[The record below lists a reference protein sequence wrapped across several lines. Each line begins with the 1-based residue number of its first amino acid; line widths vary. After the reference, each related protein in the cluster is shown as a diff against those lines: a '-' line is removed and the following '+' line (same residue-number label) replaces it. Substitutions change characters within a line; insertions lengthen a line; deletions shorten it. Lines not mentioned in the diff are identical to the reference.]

1 MEFAFEG
8 RGKVSVGML
17 APLADVAVRSFWGD
31 KVARLAP
38 FMGRVGFL
46 RECEARREY
55 VGIVAGVLEG
65 FRPEG
70 GEGRGNV
77 KAQLWRAVLK
87 NLVTRDNLEGLDL
100 AAVAGEMKEEFD
112 PTKEGI
118 EDVEML
124 DFEALP
130 ERKDEWESEGFGGYG
145 DSDDDTLL
153 WDDEDREHVDVNF
166 CDEWSSDDG
175 LISSDGEY
183 ELWAAPETGDDEI
196 WEALEKTKE
205 DSDEDVFE
213 SYEWEEMMKGMAR

>member
-1 MEFAFEG
+1 LL
-8 RGKVSVGML
+8 RGCWRGL
-17 APLADVAVRSFWGD
+17 DWR
-31 KVARLAP
+31 
-38 FMGRVGFL
+38 
-46 RECEARREY
+46 
-55 VGIVAGVLEG
+55 
-65 FRPEG
+65 G
-70 GEGRGNV
+70 GKGRGNV

-153 WDDEDREHVDVNF
+153 WDDEDRERVDVNF

-175 LISSDGEY
+175 LISSDGED

-213 SYEWEEMMKGMAR
+213 SYEWEEMMKGMAW